1 LTGQCAFLV
10 QVNIKVP
17 PKDDSDLE
25 VMKSGRY
32 YIILLGKS
40 ISVTWDLAMGVSVI
54 LKGNFKVSGFSFTSY
69 SH

>member
-1 LTGQCAFLV
+1 MEQYAFLV
-10 QVNIKVP
+10 QVKIKVP

-25 VMKSGRY
+25 VVRSGRY

-54 LKGNFKVSGFSFTSY
+54 LKGNFKVSVFCFTIY

>member
-1 LTGQCAFLV
+1 MQCAFLV

-17 PKDDSDLE
+17 PKDDNDLE
-25 VMKSGRY
+25 VVRSGRY

-54 LKGNFKVSGFSFTSY
+54 LKGNFKVSVFCFTS

>member
-1 LTGQCAFLV
+1 MIAQCAFPI

-17 PKDDSDLE
+17 PKDENDLE

-32 YIILLGKS
+32 YIILLGKR

-54 LKGNFKVSGFSFTSY
+54 LKGNFKVSGFCFTSY